1 MLKPYIIYYKFKIPG
16 EKAAAAM
23 KQYRVYA
30 ASLDEARRQAKDY
43 ANYPN
48 IEIVEIR
55 PAEFPLS

>member
-1 MLKPYIIYYKFKIPG
+1 MLKPYIIYFKYKIPG
-16 EKAAAAM
+16 EKAGAAI

-30 ASLDEARRQAKDY
+30 TNLDEARQLAKNY

-48 IEIVEIR
+48 IDIVEIR

>member
-1 MLKPYIIYYKFKIPG
+1 MLKPYIICYKYKIDG
-16 EKAAAAM
+16 EKAAPAVM
-23 KQYRVYA
+23 QYRVYA
-30 ASLDEARRQAKDY
+30 ASLDEARRQATDY